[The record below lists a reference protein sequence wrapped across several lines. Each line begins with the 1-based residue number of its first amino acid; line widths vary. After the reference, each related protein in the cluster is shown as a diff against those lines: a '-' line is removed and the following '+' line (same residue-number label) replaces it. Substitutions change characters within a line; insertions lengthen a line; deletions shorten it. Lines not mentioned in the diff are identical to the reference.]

1 MAQTLIQFDSP
12 VIHRD
17 GHQYTARACGRE
29 RDNGQW
35 EAWLE
40 FEDLTTGEVLRSERE
55 TTQPNRA
62 DAVYWATG
70 LTPVY
75 LEGALD
81 RVLNPPQYKEPAPV
95 PPPVFDGPAPRKRPA
110 MSNREPI
117 LDPFSVYRKS
127 PDLLA
132 QELTALRAWHLRQII
147 RDFNLVDATDVA
159 LEALTEPELG
169 SLIMQRVRE
178 LHP

>member
-1 MAQTLIQFDSP
+1 MPQTLIRFESP
-12 VIHRD
+12 VVYRD
-17 GHQYTARACGRE
+17 GRQYIAQVCGRE

-40 FEDLTTGEVLRSERE
+40 FEDVTSGEVLRSQRE
-55 TTQPNRA
+55 TTQPNHA
-62 DAVYWATG
+62 DTVYWATG

-81 RVLNPPQYKEPAPV
+81 RILNTPEKKAPEAVAPPF
-95 PPPVFDGPAPRKRPA
+95 FDGPAPHSRPL

-117 LDPFSVYRKS
+117 LDPFSVYHKS

-147 RDFNLVDATDVA
+147 RDFNLAEDTR
-159 LEALTEPELG
+159 LETLTEPELG
-169 SLIMQRVRE
+169 ALIMRRMRD
-178 LHP
+178 LHA

>member
-1 MAQTLIQFDSP
+1 MPQTLMRFDSP

-17 GHQYTARACGRE
+17 GRRYYAQACGRE

-40 FEDLTTGEVLRSERE
+40 FEDVASGEVLRSQRE
-55 TTQPNRA
+55 TTQPNHA
-62 DAVYWATG
+62 DTVYWATG

-75 LEGALD
+75 LDGALD
-81 RVLNPPQYKEPAPV
+81 RILNAPAHRIPEPAP
-95 PPPVFDGPAPRKRPA
+95 PPFFDGPAPRTRPM

-117 LDPFSVYRKS
+117 LDPFSVYQKS

-132 QELTALRAWHLRQII
+132 QELTALRGRHLRQII
-147 RDFNLVDATDVA
+147 RDFNLADDDGLDT
-159 LEALTEPELG
+159 LTEPELG
-169 SLIMQRVRE
+169 ALIMQRVRD
-178 LHP
+178 LHA

>member
-1 MAQTLIQFDSP
+1 MPQTLIRFESP
-12 VIHRD
+12 VVYRD
-17 GHQYTARACGRE
+17 GRQYIAQVCGRE

-40 FEDLTTGEVLRSERE
+40 FEDLTSGEVLRSQRE
-55 TTQPNRA
+55 TTQPNHA
-62 DAVYWATG
+62 DAAYWATG

-81 RVLNPPQYKEPAPV
+81 RVLNTPEKRAPEPVA
-95 PPPVFDGPAPRKRPA
+95 PPVFDGPAPHSRPL

-117 LDPFSVYRKS
+117 LDPFSVYHKS

-132 QELTALRAWHLRQII
+132 QELTALRGWHLRQII
-147 RDFNLVDATDVA
+147 RDFNLAEDTR
-159 LEALTEPELG
+159 L
-169 SLIMQRVRE
+169 
-178 LHP
+178 